1 VSCATL
7 YTTALNEN
15 AAKPTGNSATR
26 QPGSASGTISC
37 GRPRTSIENQM
48 TRAEPR
54 NRLILPDS
62 TPPATP
68 PRLPTAISSPVSAG
82 LTCRIRTRK
91 MICSAAA
98 MAPNRF
104 AVPVHAA
111 MLRRI
116 GCLSTNFRPSE
127 ISARSVWCGP
137 GGGGRSRA
145 LMASRDATET
155 A

>member
-1 VSCATL
+1 
-7 YTTALNEN
+7 
-15 AAKPTGNSATR
+15 
-26 QPGSASGTISC
+26 
-37 GRPRTSIENQM
+37 M

-54 NRLILPDS
+54 KAVSRPEN

-82 LTCRIRTRK
+82 RTCRTRTRK
-91 MICSAAA
+91 MICTAAA

-116 GCLSTNFRPSE
+116 GSLTTNFRPSK
-127 ISARSVWCGP
+127 ISARSAWRGA
-137 GGGGRSRA
+137 GGGGCSRV
-145 LMASRDATET
+145 LMASRDTTET